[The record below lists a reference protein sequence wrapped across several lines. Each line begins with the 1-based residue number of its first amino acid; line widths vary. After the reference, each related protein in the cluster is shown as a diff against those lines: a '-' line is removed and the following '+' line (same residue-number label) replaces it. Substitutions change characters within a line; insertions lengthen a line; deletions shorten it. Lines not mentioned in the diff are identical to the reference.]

1 MSAPLE
7 DPKTFATLLQRFFL
21 DRLMQQQNASPQT
34 VAAYRDTFRLLL
46 AYLLKTQG
54 RSPSVIT
61 LADFNPDTVLAFLAH
76 LETERHNCA
85 RTRNCRLAAL
95 RAFAQ
100 YVGLQCPA
108 VLPQIQQIL
117 AIPAKRYDRP
127 LLGFLARDELQAML
141 AVPDV
146 ATWIGS
152 RDRLMLALLYNTGAR
167 VLELIGI
174 RVSDVNLVSEPSVRL
189 RGKGWKDRL
198 VPLWRETVTDIRAW
212 LKRAALH
219 SHQPLLPNRHGSPM
233 SRTNVAERIH
243 CTVTGA
249 CPMCPQLNHKRI
261 SPHTI
266 RQTTA
271 MHLLQSGVDITVIAL
286 WLGHESPATTH
297 FYIEADLA
305 MKEKAL
311 SSVTPPAHGRK
322 RYQPK
327 EGLLKFLEGL

>member
-21 DRLMQQQNASPQT
+21 ERLMQQQNASPQT

-46 AYLLKTQG
+46 AYLLKAQG
-54 RSPSVIT
+54 RPPAVIT
-61 LADFNPDTVLAFLAH
+61 LADFSAATVLAFLAH
-76 LETERHNCA
+76 LETERHNRV

-108 VLPQIQQIL
+108 ALPQAQQVL
-117 AIPAKRYDRP
+117 AIPAKRYEKP

-146 ATWIGS
+146 ATWIGC
-152 RDRLMLALLYNTGAR
+152 RDRLMLAVLYNTGAR
-167 VLELIGI
+167 VSELIGI
-174 RVSDVNLVSEPSVRL
+174 RVSDINLTHEPSVRL
-189 RGKGWKDRL
+189 RGKGRKDRL
-198 VPLWRETVTDIRAW
+198 VPLWRETVNDIRVW
-212 LKRAALH
+212 LKRAALRPE
-219 SHQPLLPNRHGSPM
+219 QPLLPNRHGSPM
-233 SRTNVAERIH
+233 SRTNVAER
-243 CTVTGA
+243 VQRMVKEA
-249 CPMCPQLNHKRI
+249 CPTCPHLGNKRI

-266 RQTTA
+266 RHTTA
-271 MHLLQSGVDITVIAL
+271 MHLLQSGVDITIIAL

-297 FYIEADLA
+297 IYIEADLA

-311 SSVTPPAHGRK
+311 SSVAPPVYRTK

-327 EGLLKFLEGL
+327 EGLLQFLEGL